1 MSKYKN
7 KVIKESGYKCSK
19 CNLTDWLGE
28 PLTLELD
35 HIDGDHKNNEP
46 SNHRLLCPNCH
57 SQTDTFRGRNKN
69 TGIKKINDDVLLDAL
84 SSTPNIK
91 QALMKIGLTPKGG
104 NYKRAHALLEISP
117 DIIDTTNGQYG
128 SIWINNGT
136 INKKIKSTV
145 YNEYCEVGWNKGRIV
160 TNKPPSAKG
169 KQWITNGI
177 DCSLVD
183 KSKELPPGWYHGRIV
198 YPK

>member
-19 CNLTDWLGE
+19 CNLTNWLGE
-28 PLTLELD
+28 PITLELD

-84 SSTPNIK
+84 LSTPNIK

-104 NYKRAHALLEISP
+104 NYKRAHMLLEISP
-117 DIIDTTNGQYG
+117 TIVDITNSQYG
-128 SIWINNGT
+128 TMWINNGI
-136 INKKIKSTV
+136 INKKIKLSL
-145 YNEYCEVGWNKGRIV
+145 YDEYYAVGWGKGRIV

-169 KQWITNGI
+169 RHWITNGVV
-177 DCSLVD
+177 CSLID
-183 KSKELPPGWYHGRIV
+183 KSKELPDGWYKGRIV